1 VYPVIPPRIAG
12 TGGVQVHLMLDPPD
26 SLQVQRAI
34 EGLAAP
40 ECGTLVI
47 TPTPGTQSGAVL
59 LQDLLE
65 LLGFPREP
73 TWQVLTSGMLDVTM
87 DILRRR
93 RIRTLY
99 VLRAHRLHERLW
111 DLLLALAEGAHLT
124 LWLVLH
130 GEGPSL
136 AQSRRLVDCD
146 LEWHLPPPRHSPRQ
160 EPRKWRPRPVRAVSS

>member
-1 VYPVIPPRIAG
+1 MI
-12 TGGVQVHLMLDPPD
+12 DPPD

-40 ECGTLVI
+40 DGGTLVI

-73 TWQVLTSGMLDVTM
+73 TWQVLTTGMLDVTI

-93 RIRTLY
+93 QIRTLY

-111 DLLLALAEGAHLT
+111 DLLVALAEGARLT

-136 AQSRRLVDCD
+136 AQSRRLGGCD
-146 LEWHLPPPRHSPRQ
+146 LQWHLPPPRHSQRREPRQ
-160 EPRKWRPRPVRAVSS
+160 WGPRPARAVSS